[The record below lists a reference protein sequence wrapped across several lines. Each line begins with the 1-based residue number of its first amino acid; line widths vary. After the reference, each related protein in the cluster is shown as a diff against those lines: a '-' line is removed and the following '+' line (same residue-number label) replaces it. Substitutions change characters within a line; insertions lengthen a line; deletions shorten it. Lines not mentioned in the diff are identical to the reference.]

1 MAVAAKKLPEG
12 RSRRKQVPAKQV
24 PAKRANNRNDALL
37 DAAAHLFASKG
48 YRETTM
54 RDIAVVTGMLPGS
67 IYYHYGSKADLL
79 LAVYEK
85 GVEGLCARFDA
96 AIISADAPWAR
107 LEAVLIAHFETIL
120 DQSDYAR
127 VLIRVLPDQLPEH
140 AGALSTLRNT
150 YERRLADA
158 IDALPLHPTV
168 DPKMLRFLL
177 LGAANWSQTWYRPGA
192 NKPADI
198 AQQFL
203 AIVRN
208 PVEASDG

>member
-1 MAVAAKKLPEG
+1 MALAAK
-12 RSRRKQVPAKQV
+12 RT

-54 RDIAVVTGMLPGS
+54 RDIAVISGMLPGS
-67 IYYHYGSKADLL
+67 IYYHYGSKAELL

-85 GVEGLCARFDA
+85 GVDGLCTRFDA
-96 AIISADAPWAR
+96 AMADAEAPWSR

-127 VLIRVLPDQLPEH
+127 VLIRVLPDHLPEI
-140 AGALSTLRNT
+140 AASLSRLRDA
-150 YERRLADA
+150 YEGRIAAA
-158 IDALPLHPTV
+158 IGALPLNSGV
-168 DPKMLRFLL
+168 DSKMLRFLL

-192 NKPADI
+192 DSPADI
-198 AQQFL
+198 ARHFL
-203 AIVRN
+203 AIVRQ

>member
-1 MAVAAKKLPEG
+1 MSLAAKRL
-12 RSRRKQVPAKQV
+12 
-24 PAKRANNRNDALL
+24 PAKRSNNRNDALL

-54 RDIAVVTGMLPGS
+54 RDIATVTGMLPGS

-96 AIISADAPWAR
+96 AIADVDGPWPR
-107 LEAVLIAHFETIL
+107 LEAVLVAHFETIL

-127 VLIRVLPDQLPEH
+127 VLIRVLPDQLPDR
-140 AGALSTLRNT
+140 ADALSRLRDA
-150 YERRLADA
+150 YEDRIASA
-158 IDALPLHPTV
+158 IEALPLDPNV
-168 DPKMLRFLL
+168 NPKMLRFFL

-192 NKPADI
+192 EKPADI
-198 AQQFL
+198 AQHFL
-203 AIVRN
+203 SLIRQ

>member
-1 MAVAAKKLPEG
+1 MAAVAKRAPEQQAP
-12 RSRRKQVPAKQV
+12 RKRAPAR
-24 PAKRANNRNDALL
+24 RANNRNDALL

-96 AIISADAPWAR
+96 AVANVGAGGDAPWSR

-127 VLIRVLPDQLPEH
+127 VLIRVLPDQLPDH
-140 AGALSTLRNT
+140 AGALSALRDT
-150 YERRLADA
+150 YERRLAAA
-158 IDALPLHPTV
+158 IEDLPLDPQV

-192 NKPADI
+192 DTPADI
-198 AQQFL
+198 ARHFL
-203 AIVRN
+203 AIVRH